1 MAKFVVF
8 RKQPILFRIIVVILS
23 TLFLV
28 YGITVFCDA
37 SESVPENDLP
47 EGAAYIGIMEQKNVA
62 EIEREIYNTSAE
74 KQMLDLVSQLEE
86 DPGMV
91 WRILKEVNAVFMGD
105 SRVMGCYMND
115 YMYESRIIADGGA
128 TLHDVPAGYETLK
141 MINPGL
147 LVLAYGIN
155 DINTTDL
162 WPDVDAYI
170 RELNEIMETL
180 TQMLPDTYIYVQSII
195 PVDWVGLETS
205 PSWGQVPDWNA
216 AIRADCE
223 EMGWRYVDVTYIVT
237 DFGDLYDSDGV
248 HFNIPLYQHW
258 GEAILTQYLL
268 DSGWLES

>member
-105 SRVMGCYMND
+105 SRVMGFYMND